1 MGLLSLRYYVDSG
14 YVRGRMIFAKA
25 RRRNE
30 INVPGEEY
38 DDGDGHG
45 DCDGEEGVPGEAVL
59 HVVEAEV
66 ADEEAAAQLGR
77 RRLYLP
83 REPVFDRLRT
93 FKRRC
98 GCVIFASNV

>member
-1 MGLLSLRYYVDSG
+1 
-14 YVRGRMIFAKA
+14 MIFAKA
-25 RRRNE
+25 ASQPK
-30 INVPGEEY
+30 NVPGEEH

-83 REPVFDRLRT
+83 REPLFDRLR
-93 FKRRC
+93 KRR
-98 GCVIFASNV
+98 CVIFASNEI